1 VVWIAERRFW
11 NEHTSMSRMDETRL
25 VMKAGDNKLNTKRS
39 ESSKEKMAKDEKL
52 LDNTQDKVRKL
63 KNRRRRNLIVQ
74 RRQ

>member
-1 VVWIAERRFW
+1 MVWIAERRFW

-52 LDNTQDKVRKL
+52 LDNTQDKVRK
-63 KNRRRRNLIVQ
+63 
-74 RRQ
+74 